1 MENELN
7 LTEFEFDTFH
17 KVVDYFISEVND
29 RMDLKV
35 VKMKILSTSTI
46 EVTIKVYGTSKYILQ
61 VTLSVCKS
69 VYFND
74 VTYRMRILEINTE
87 DNSTTSDF
95 NEAYSFDSK
104 DREGLELIYKHVYRR
119 FNQLVSTSND
129 PLFTVYLDGI
139 RAGVKT
145 NGYLQYTKDPDHEF
159 DWDFSDISVAT
170 PVTMAKALEL
180 VNAYEEFYSLFEVEI
195 KIHDHKIVIP
205 VNLDKSDLPI

>member
-1 MENELN
+1 MESIIKLTDCELDVFN
-7 LTEFEFDTFH
+7 

-35 VKMKILSTSTI
+35 TKMKILSTSMRELTI
-46 EVTIKVYGTSKYILQ
+46 EVFGTSKYILQ
-61 VTLSVCKS
+61 VTLSAYKDGYS
-69 VYFND
+69 KD
-74 VTYRMRILEINTE
+74 ITYSINITEVNTE
-87 DNSTTSDF
+87 DNSYASDF
-95 NEAYSFDSK
+95 T
-104 DREGLELIYKHVYRR
+104 ELISFISNDRIDFKLISQRVYRR

-145 NGYLQYTKDPDHEF
+145 NGYLQHTKDPDHEF
-159 DWDFSDISVAT
+159 DWDFSNISVAT